1 MWNRRRLFQRI
12 ITIRS
17 SSIVERSQ
25 QLSSQ
30 SNRIIS
36 FDQLELRSTFD
47 KQQQRIIPNVAYL
60 NRIDHHHYDSNLNL
74 YCCGPTVYDHS
85 HLGHAITYIRCDLII
100 KMLQEF
106 CNVNIHFAM
115 NITDIDD
122 KIIKK
127 SQETNVDYRQLSN
140 EYYQSFLQ
148 DMHSLRITKPDYLG
162 KVLDNIPT
170 ISDYIHRIYDKGFAY
185 INSETGDLN
194 FDYENFL
201 RKYSIKNIPNF
212 GSNQI
217 TEKSF
222 GKRSPKDFALWKSST
237 TAKLSNEP
245 YWLLKLPNGTEIK
258 GRPGWHVECSAI
270 SESIF
275 GKKIDLHFGGQD
287 LMFPHHHC
295 ESCCSHVYQYQ
306 PSTTTTT
313 IINDENSQKLYSN
326 VNVWLHS
333 GHLIL
338 RSEKMSKSLGNIF
351 YKKYSTNILRLLC
364 IRTHY
369 RSEIDFDEK
378 LLLEMSAF
386 DEKLLELQRQIEW
399 AIYKLST
406 TTSFDNNDLSMM
418 NVTIDTS
425 TIDSSEQQQQ
435 QLSLD
440 EWINQIEQSIWSGLL
455 DDMDLNRSLV
465 KIICLANQFSG
476 ILSSSIYPDQPQSK
490 QKFLFNLIRLRKLL
504 QRWFMATSLDYYDSF
519 DQSSS
524 STTTTIS
531 TDQLAIVEYLTEF
544 RQNIR
549 QSTLLMMKNLKKF
562 QQQQSEQQQQPE
574 QQQQQL
580 EQQKFEMNKILE
592 QCDQTR
598 NFLEKHGFKLKDQRS
613 SP

>member
-1 MWNRRRLFQRI
+1 MFF
-12 ITIRS
+12 
-17 SSIVERSQ
+17 V
-25 QLSSQ
+25 
-30 SNRIIS
+30 
-36 FDQLELRSTFD
+36 
-47 KQQQRIIPNVAYL
+47 
-60 NRIDHHHYDSNLNL
+60 
-74 YCCGPTVYDHS
+74 
-85 HLGHAITYIRCDLII
+85 
-100 KMLQEF
+100 
-106 CNVNIHFAM
+106 
-115 NITDIDD
+115 
-122 KIIKK
+122 
-127 SQETNVDYRQLSN
+127 
-140 EYYQSFLQ
+140 FL
-148 DMHSLRITKPDYLG
+148 
-162 KVLDNIPT
+162 
-170 ISDYIHRIYDKGFAY
+170 
-185 INSETGDLN
+185 
-194 FDYENFL
+194 
-201 RKYSIKNIPNF
+201 
-212 GSNQI
+212 
-217 TEKSF
+217 
-222 GKRSPKDFALWKSST
+222 
-237 TAKLSNEP
+237 
-245 YWLLKLPNGTEIK
+245 
-258 GRPGWHVECSAI
+258 
-270 SESIF
+270 
-275 GKKIDLHFGGQD
+275 KKIF
-287 LMFPHHHC
+287 
-295 ESCCSHVYQYQ
+295 
-306 PSTTTTT
+306 T
-313 IINDENSQKLYSN
+313 
-326 VNVWLHS
+326 
-333 GHLIL
+333 
-338 RSEKMSKSLGNIF
+338 
-351 YKKYSTNILRLLC
+351 
-364 IRTHY
+364 
-369 RSEIDFDEK
+369 EIDFDEK

-598 NFLEKHGFKLKDQRS
+598 NFLEKHGFKLKVSQS
-613 SP
+613 IMIII